1 MTIMTL
7 LKPDNTVEQQSKPC
21 LEQDYVQLP
30 KSYFSHIDPEAMDN
44 ARLVSVNRAL
54 MKQLNCDLND
64 DELLDLLSGHLQRVD
79 ANPLAQK
86 YVGHQFG
93 VYNPDLGDG
102 RGMLLGQWR
111 DNSGQAWD
119 FHLKGAGRTPYS
131 RRGDG
136 RAVLRSTIRE
146 YLASEALFG
155 LGVPTTRGL
164 AIATSDEAV
173 RREVM
178 EPRATLIRVSHTHI
192 RFGHFQFAASKG
204 AAHMET
210 LLNFVVQKHY
220 PEHEQ
225 DSLEQKA
232 WTVLYQA
239 CIKTAKLLAKWQTVG
254 FNHGVMNTD
263 NMSIIGETFDFGP
276 FAFFDDFKID
286 FICNH
291 SDYEGRYAYNQQAQ
305 IALWNCKV
313 LASCFEGLLTEEQAQ
328 QAMDDFVQTYN
339 LAYLEDMNQKLG
351 LASVQTG
358 DKELIGD
365 LLVLMDQFQVDYSLF
380 FRRLAKW
387 QTDVDAELFE
397 LIHPD
402 QLPTGFQQ
410 WFEKFQ
416 IRVQQES
423 IEMPAW
429 RERILKANPSIVL
442 RNYIAQ
448 QIIEKAEKG
457 DYTMLNEWLVALQTP
472 FDDHPSLA
480 DFQQPP
486 RPYQK
491 GMQLSCSS

>member
-1 MTIMTL
+1 MTSPKTDQENGR
-7 LKPDNTVEQQSKPC
+7 PV
-21 LEQDYVQLP
+21 LEQDYTELP
-30 KSYFSHIDPEAMDN
+30 KSYFSHVDPEPMAN
-44 ARLVSVNRAL
+44 ARLVSINQAL
-54 MKQLNCDLND
+54 MQQIDCELTDE
-64 DELLDLLSGHLQRVD
+64 ELLDLVSGQLQKID

-102 RGMLLGQWR
+102 RGLLLGQWR
-111 DNSGQAWD
+111 DKSDQEWD

-146 YLASEALFG
+146 YLASEALYG

-164 AIATSDEAV
+164 VIATSDEPV
-173 RREVM
+173 QREII
-178 EPRATLIRVSHTHI
+178 EPRATLIRVSHSHI

-210 LLNFVVQKHY
+210 LLNFVVKKHY
-220 PEHEQ
+220 PDHAQ
-225 DSLEQKA
+225 ASLAEKA
-232 WTVLYQA
+232 WVVLHQA

-263 NMSIIGETFDFGP
+263 NMSILGETFDFGP

-313 LASCFEGLLTEEQAQ
+313 LATCFEGLLTEEQAQ

-339 LAYLEDMNQKLG
+339 RAYLEDMNAKLG
-351 LASVQTG
+351 LESVQTG

-365 LLVLMDQFQVDYSLF
+365 LLVLMDQFAVDYSLF
-380 FRRLAKW
+380 FRRLATW
-387 QTDVDAELFE
+387 QTDNETELFE
-397 LIHPD
+397 LIQSD
-402 QLPTGFQQ
+402 GLPTGFQQ
-410 WFEKFQ
+410 WFDKFQ
-416 IRVQQES
+416 ARVEKEAV
-423 IEMPAW
+423 EMADW
-429 RERILKANPSIVL
+429 RERILKANPSIIL

-457 DYTMLNEWLVALQTP
+457 DYKMLNEWLVALQNP

>member
-1 MTIMTL
+1 MPQAKPQTKAKMDTL
-7 LKPDNTVEQQSKPC
+7 NTPK
-21 LEQDYVQLP
+21 LEQDYTDLP
-30 KSYFSHIDPEAMDN
+30 KSYFSHVQPEPMEN
-44 ARLVSVNRAL
+44 AKLVSVNRAL
-54 MKQLNCDLND
+54 MKQIDCDLT
-64 DELLDLLSGHLQRVD
+64 DEQLLDLLSGYLQQVSCD
-79 ANPLAQK
+79 PLAQK

-102 RGMLLGQWR
+102 RGMLLGQWQ
-111 DNSGQAWD
+111 DNRGQAWD

-146 YLASEALFG
+146 YLASEALNG

-164 AIATSDEAV
+164 GMATSDEPV
-173 RREVM
+173 QREIV

-220 PEHEQ
+220 PAHQQ
-225 DSLEQKA
+225 DSLEDKA
-232 WTVLYQA
+232 WVVLHQA

-313 LASCFEGLLTEEQAQ
+313 LATCFDGLLTEEQAQ
-328 QAMDDFVQTYN
+328 QAMEDFVQTYN
-339 LAYLEDMNQKLG
+339 RAYLEDMTAKLG
-351 LASVQTG
+351 LETVQNG
-358 DKELIGD
+358 DKALIGD

-387 QTDVDAELFE
+387 QTDQENALFE
-397 LIHPD
+397 LIHPE
-402 QLPTGFQQ
+402 QLPVGFSQ
-410 WFEKFQ
+410 WFDKFNA
-416 IRVQQES
+416 RVKLES
-423 IEMPAW
+423 VALSVW
-429 RERILKANPSIVL
+429 HERILKANPSIVL

-448 QIIEKAEKG
+448 QIIEKAERG
-457 DYTMLNEWLVALQTP
+457 DYAMLNEWLIALQSP
-472 FDDHPSLA
+472 FEEHPNLA